1 MAMKCPGCGAP
12 MRLEAEKACL
22 FCDYCGTIYYPD
34 RNADGVRILGQA
46 SPYSCPVCATP
57 LQQGALDEHPL
68 AYCERCRG
76 MLVEMPVFVDL
87 IDVMRSRRAGPA
99 ATPHAGDPR
108 DLNRKLACPGCH
120 RPMNTHFYA
129 GPGNIV
135 IDDCSRCGWNW
146 LDYGEITRIIA
157 APDRSYDEATTTF

>member
-1 MAMKCPGCGAP
+1 
-12 MRLEAEKACL
+12 
-22 FCDYCGTIYYPD
+22 
-34 RNADGVRILGQA
+34 
-46 SPYSCPVCATP
+46 
-57 LQQGALDEHPL
+57 
-68 AYCERCRG
+68 

-87 IDVMRSRRAGPA
+87 IEVMRWRRAGPA
-99 ATPHAGDPR
+99 ATPHPADPR

-120 RPMNTHFYA
+120 RPMDTHFDS
-129 GPGNIV
+129 GPGNVV